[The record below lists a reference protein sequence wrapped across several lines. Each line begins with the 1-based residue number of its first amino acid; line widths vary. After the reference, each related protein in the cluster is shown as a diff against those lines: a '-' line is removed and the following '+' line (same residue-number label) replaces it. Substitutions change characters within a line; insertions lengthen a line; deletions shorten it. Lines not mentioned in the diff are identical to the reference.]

1 MSVTRIRIL
10 SRMVITVSRPVAPVY
25 TLASFVVENG
35 QPGIV
40 QTAGTHRRHA
50 CPRADQTG
58 PIPTP
63 GSPTT
68 GGLRPAANPSEGR
81 TLALFLLTGPRVY
94 VSFVP
99 RSQDVHRKGKIR
111 AFVSKV
117 PGSPVVFAPAK
128 KQTHAACAGVGFL
141 PRPRLNLPGATRR
154 GPERIRFADALD
166 HRQAQRAPLCDHG
179 DRAYEVG
186 TEAGRYPAMG
196 FHTRGEMGGVWSPPI
211 KLLDGLWF
219 GIGNDWIGPANKFT
233 SGYGHVKMD
242 LPGRNG
248 MTITRTDFVPDG
260 RRSVLVGLTFAA
272 GDSNR
277 NWAHTRGERPSH
289 RRPPSTSK
297 TA

>member
-1 MSVTRIRIL
+1 
-10 SRMVITVSRPVAPVY
+10 
-25 TLASFVVENG
+25 
-35 QPGIV
+35 
-40 QTAGTHRRHA
+40 
-50 CPRADQTG
+50 
-58 PIPTP
+58 
-63 GSPTT
+63 
-68 GGLRPAANPSEGR
+68 
-81 TLALFLLTGPRVY
+81 
-94 VSFVP
+94 
-99 RSQDVHRKGKIR
+99 
-111 AFVSKV
+111 
-117 PGSPVVFAPAK
+117 
-128 KQTHAACAGVGFL
+128 
-141 PRPRLNLPGATRR
+141 
-154 GPERIRFADALD
+154 
-166 HRQAQRAPLCDHG
+166 
-179 DRAYEVG
+179 
-186 TEAGRYPAMG
+186 MG